1 MTMNKAISTT
11 TILLLT
17 QVFCL
22 AQERSFTTLE
32 LTITAV
38 KRILNTEKGDSLF
51 QFFHQNP
58 LNTKPGAYLRAYGP
72 SGSHGISLRG
82 AAPAHTD
89 ISWNGIPFNNSMLG
103 QADASLIPASLLES
117 ASLRE
122 GGISEPASCASFG
135 GSLNLDALPEKSN
148 LKSEI
153 GFSAGSFSRL
163 EQWLSIGGSKGKA
176 SGRLRVWN
184 NSSQWDFPYSVE
196 GMKFRQSHSARQ
208 FAGAEGIA
216 SIELCKSSKL
226 EAGFWSQNS
235 YREIPGTILETNA
248 QASQKDQNNRLFL
261 RYRRNCSHSDFN
273 AMAGF
278 SKDFLGFED
287 PKSGIQ
293 SSATIQGAY
302 FQTDGQYWK
311 GSHSIRISAHSSQ
324 NTSKSSA
331 FDSEKTQTKAGIG
344 VSGNLSFFKNT
355 ILLRPE
361 FRIESWQFSSSAKAQ
376 FAGIPSILS
385 SLQINKNQRIEFG
398 IHGKLRNPGL
408 NDLYWPG
415 AGNPSLQS
423 EKGFT
428 SNLDWKYASNKAANS
443 KFALH
448 VGVYESRIHN
458 YILWQPNF
466 ALWKPSN
473 IGSVILRGLVFNP
486 EFSCQTNS
494 GFTFSANLETRISA
508 QTILKTN
515 ADGPQT
521 KPLPFSPNFQAS
533 TFFKAS
539 FRKFSSFVR
548 LFYCGSRNIDS
559 DGLQKLLPYQLVDSG
574 IEFQASEESG
584 LHFFGSISNMFNARY
599 TQMPGYPMPGRNFN
613 TGMKIN
619 F

>member
-1 MTMNKAISTT
+1 MNRAIITT
-11 TILLLT
+11 TILLIS
-17 QVFCL
+17 QAFCL

-32 LTITAV
+32 LTITAT
-38 KRILNTEKGDSLF
+38 KRIQKTEKGDSLF
-51 QFFHQNP
+51 TFFRENP
-58 LNTKPGAYLRAYGP
+58 LITKPGTYLRAYGP
-72 SGSHGISLRG
+72 SGSHGLSLQG

-89 ISWNGIPFNNSMLG
+89 ISWNGIPFNNAMLG
-103 QADASLIPASLLES
+103 QADASLIPATLLENS
-117 ASLRE
+117 TIRL
-122 GGISEPASCASFG
+122 GGISEPSSCASFG
-135 GSLNLDALPEKSN
+135 GSLNLGSLAEKSP
-148 LKSEI
+148 LKSEF

-163 EQWLSIGGSKGKA
+163 EQWLSIGGSKGRA
-176 SGRLRVWN
+176 TGSLRAWN
-184 NSSQWDFPYSVE
+184 NSAQWDFPYSIE
-196 GMKFRQSHSARQ
+196 GYKLRQSHSARQ
-208 FAGAEGIA
+208 FKGAEGMA

-235 YREIPGTILETNA
+235 YREIPGAILETDA
-248 QASQKDQNNRLFL
+248 QASQIDQNNRLFL
-261 RYRRNCSHSDFN
+261 RYRRNRSYSDFN

-293 SSATIQGAY
+293 SRTTIQGAY

-324 NTSKSSA
+324 NTAKSSA

-355 ILLRPE
+355 ILVRPE
-361 FRIESWQFSSSAKAQ
+361 FRIESWHFSSSDKAQ
-376 FAGIPSILS
+376 FAGLPSILS
-385 SLQINKNQRIEFG
+385 CIQINKNQRIELGF
-398 IHGKLRNPGL
+398 HGKLRNPGL

-428 SNLDWKYASNKAANS
+428 SNLDWKYVSNKTANS
-443 KFALH
+443 KVALH

-515 ADGPQT
+515 VDGPQT

-539 FRKFSSFVR
+539 FKKFSSFVR
-548 LFYCGSRNIDS
+548 LFYCGSRTTDS
-559 DGLQKLLPYQLVDSG
+559 EGLQKLLPYQLVDSG

-613 TGMKIN
+613 AGMKIN

>member
-1 MTMNKAISTT
+1 MNKAILAT

-38 KRILNTEKGDSLF
+38 KRIQNTEKGDSLF
-51 QFFHQNP
+51 TFFHENP
-58 LNTKPGAYLRAYGP
+58 LNTSPGTYLRAYGP
-72 SGSHGISLRG
+72 SGSHGLSLQG

-89 ISWNGIPFNNSMLG
+89 MSWNGIPFNNAMLG
-103 QADASLIPASLLES
+103 QADVSLIPSSLLEN
-117 ASLRE
+117 ATIRH
-122 GGISEPASCASFG
+122 GGISEPGSCASFG
-135 GSLNLDALPEKSN
+135 GSLNLGTLPEKSN
-148 LKSEI
+148 VKSEI
-153 GFSAGSFSRL
+153 GFSTGSFSRL
-163 EQWLSIGGSKGKA
+163 EQWLTIGGSKGKI
-176 SGRLRVWN
+176 GGQLRAWN
-184 NSSQWDFPYSVE
+184 NSAQWDFPYSIE

-208 FAGAEGIA
+208 FKGAEGMA

-226 EAGFWSQNS
+226 EAGFWAQDS
-235 YREIPGTILETNA
+235 YREIPGAMMESQA
-248 QASQKDQNNRLFL
+248 EASQKDQNQRLFL

-324 NTSKSSA
+324 NTAKSSA
-331 FDSEKTQTKAGIG
+331 FDSEKTQTKTGIG

-376 FAGIPSILS
+376 FAGVPSILS
-385 SLQINKNQRIEFG
+385 SIQINKNQRIELG

-415 AGNPSLQS
+415 AGNPALQS

-428 SNLDWKYASNKAANS
+428 SNLDWKVVLKEAEKLKISQ
-443 KFALH
+443 H
-448 VGVYESRIHN
+448 IGIYESRIHN
-458 YILWQPNF
+458 YILWRPDF
-466 ALWKPSN
+466 GIWKPSN

-486 EFSCQTNS
+486 EFSYQAS
-494 GFTFSANLETRISA
+494 SKLQFSANLETRISA
-508 QTILKTN
+508 QTIYKSN
-515 ADGPQT
+515 GDGQEA

-533 TFFKAS
+533 TYFKAS
-539 FRKFSSFVR
+539 FRQFSSFIR
-548 LFYCGSRNIDS
+548 LFYCGNRTTDS
-559 DGLQKLLPYQLVDSG
+559 EGLQKLLPYQLVDTG
-574 IEFQASEESG
+574 IEFQAAQESE
-584 LHFFGSISNMFNARY
+584 LRFFGTVSNIFNARY
-599 TQMPGYPMPGRNFN
+599 TLMPGYPMPGRNLN
-613 TGMKIN
+613 AGMKIN